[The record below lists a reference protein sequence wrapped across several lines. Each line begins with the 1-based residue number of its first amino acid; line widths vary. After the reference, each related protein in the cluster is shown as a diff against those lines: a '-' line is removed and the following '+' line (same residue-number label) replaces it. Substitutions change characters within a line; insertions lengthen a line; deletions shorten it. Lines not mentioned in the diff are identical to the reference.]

1 MWDARYQCR
10 APEEARVRL
19 CVDTKRQELNTT
31 QRESFH
37 WIRAS
42 NAVKAGAL
50 VLARLTFDPLRLV
63 EMGSA
68 VGSAVVVIHQQT
80 AQHRVHR
87 TIASADSSDSHA
99 HQQYAALEPDCDFE
113 HHGAAKASQRSLLG
127 TNTQFWKPVDQW
139 RRVSC
144 SGSQKLQLSKIRDT
158 VLIKWRR
165 YEASCATFEE
175 SYRSHQVVQAT
186 QRGAHTSL
194 ESGRLDRKISS
205 EKLENEWNG
214 LGIVL

>member
-1 MWDARYQCR
+1 MVSD
-10 APEEARVRL
+10 RV
-19 CVDTKRQELNTT
+19 
-31 QRESFH
+31 S
-37 WIRAS
+37 
-42 NAVKAGAL
+42 
-50 VLARLTFDPLRLV
+50 
-63 EMGSA
+63 
-68 VGSAVVVIHQQT
+68 
-80 AQHRVHR
+80 QHRRPPRRHYQFLNVQKMP
-87 TIASADSSDSHA
+87 T
-99 HQQYAALEPDCDFE
+99 
-113 HHGAAKASQRSLLG
+113 ASQRYIGSHRNNSKPGVTSLTG
-127 TNTQFWKPVDQW
+127 AAPTVRPEVIAGNTQFWKPVDQW